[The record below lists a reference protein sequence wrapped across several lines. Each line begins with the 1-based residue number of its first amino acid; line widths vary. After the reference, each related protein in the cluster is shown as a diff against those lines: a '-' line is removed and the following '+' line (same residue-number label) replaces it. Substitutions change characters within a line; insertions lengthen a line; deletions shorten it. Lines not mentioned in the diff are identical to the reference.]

1 MKLFAIV
8 FSLSTVFT
16 WVTTADAGV
25 PCGPRAD
32 IIKMLSDKYREAP
45 RAMAIAG
52 QTSLVEVFTSKAGS
66 WTILVTQPRGASC
79 IIGAGQSWE
88 DIPEEKKLTGL

>member
-1 MKLFAIV
+1 
-8 FSLSTVFT
+8 
-16 WVTTADAGV
+16 
-25 PCGPRAD
+25 
-32 IIKMLSDKYREAP
+32 
-45 RAMAIAG
+45 MAIAG

-66 WTILVTQPRGASC
+66 WTILVTQPKGATC

>member
-1 MKLFAIV
+1 MKTFAFLFSVSAILAV
-8 FSLSTVFT
+8 AVP
-16 WVTTADAGV
+16 ADAAA
-25 PCGPRAD
+25 PCGARAD
-32 IIKMLSDKYREAP
+32 IIKMLSDKYSERP

-52 QTSLVEVFTSKAGS
+52 QTNLIEIFTSKAGS
-66 WTILVTQPRGASC
+66 WTMLVTQPKGATC

>member
-1 MKLFAIV
+1 MKVFPIL
-8 FSLSTVFT
+8 FSLSTV
-16 WVTTADAGV
+16 VALSATADAGV
-25 PCGPRAD
+25 PCGPRTD
-32 IIKMLSDKYREAP
+32 IIKMLTDKYSEQP

-52 QTSLVEVFTSKAGS
+52 QTSLIEVFTSKAGS
-66 WTILVTQPRGASC
+66 WTILVTQPKGATC